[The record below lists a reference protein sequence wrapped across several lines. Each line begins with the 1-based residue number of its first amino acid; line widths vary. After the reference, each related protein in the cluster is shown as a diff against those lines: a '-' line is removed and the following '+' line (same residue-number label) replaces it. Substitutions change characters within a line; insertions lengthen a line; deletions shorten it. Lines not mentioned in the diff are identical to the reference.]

1 MKELYELIDM
11 EIVWF
16 DTEDV
21 IATSDP
27 ENDGGNGEEEEEYVE
42 E

>member
-21 IATSDP
+21 IATSDS
-27 ENDGGNGEEEEEYVE
+27 ENDGGNGGEEEEYIE